1 MQTGFYRMAM
11 NYKGVQFRTEFVSG
25 INIEKF
31 SKSLG
36 VLPTGVK
43 PNGMPHY
50 TLPAILDRTSPTNP
64 VALSDSVPI
73 LEYLEKTYPSPG
85 CTLFPAETQGL
96 YQPLI
101 LKIIYFMPYLA
112 ARAHLAAKADEDREE
127 FRGRLERLFGKPVEE
142 IEKRGAEREVA
153 YNKLEGIFEQL
164 GNAMEEEAGES
175 FLLTGARMVA
185 ADFAVAGC
193 IMFIKCLSV
202 DDVYVKLR
210 SWHGGRW
217 ARFFDAFEPYM
228 ALNNP

>member
-1 MQTGFYRMAM
+1 M
-11 NYKGVQFRTEFVSG
+11 NYKGVQFRTVFVSG
-25 INIEKF
+25 INIEKT

-43 PNGMPHY
+43 PNGAPHY
-50 TLPAILDRTSPTNP
+50 TLPAILDRTNPTSP
-64 VALSDSVPI
+64 VAFSDSVPI
-73 LEYLEKTYPSPG
+73 LNYLEKTYPTPG
-85 CTLFPAETQGL
+85 RVLFPAGRETRGL

-112 ARAHLAAKADEDREE
+112 AGAHLAAKVDEDRDE

-142 IEKRGAEREVA
+142 IEKQGAERDAA
-153 YNKLEGIFEQL
+153 YDELEGVFEQL
-164 GNAMEEEAGES
+164 GNALEGEDS
-175 FLLTGARMVA
+175 FLLTGERMIA

-193 IMFIKCLSV
+193 IMFIKCLSPE
-202 DDVYVKLR
+202 DVYAKLR

>member
-1 MQTGFYRMAM
+1 MAM
-11 NYKGVQFRTEFVSG
+11 NYKGVRFRTEFVSG

-36 VLPTGVK
+36 ILPTGVK
-43 PNGMPHY
+43 PNGVPHY
-50 TLPAILDRTSPTNP
+50 TLPAILDRTSPTDP
-64 VALSDSVPI
+64 VALSDSFPI
-73 LEYLEKTYPSPG
+73 LEYLDKTYPSPG
-85 CTLFPAETQGL
+85 RVLFPAETQAL
-96 YQPLI
+96 YQSLI

-112 ARAHLAAKADEDREE
+112 ARAHLAAKADEDRDE

-142 IEKRGAEREVA
+142 IEKQGAEREVA

-164 GNAMEEEAGES
+164 GDAMVDAGES
-175 FLLTGARMVA
+175 FLLTGGRMIA

-210 SWHGGRW
+210 WWHAGRW